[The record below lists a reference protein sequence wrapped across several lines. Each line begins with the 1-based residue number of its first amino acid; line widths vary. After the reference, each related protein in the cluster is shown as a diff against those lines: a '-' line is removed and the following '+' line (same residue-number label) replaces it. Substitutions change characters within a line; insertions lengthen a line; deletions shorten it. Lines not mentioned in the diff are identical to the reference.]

1 VLENKAAGE
10 EIVAMEREKVFDAI
24 RARLALSLSLE
35 FGVFLTVL
43 CSKLI
48 QRKATNAF
56 WLGAY
61 CAYRASGNGS
71 SWNIFWRK
79 GEAIIMS

>member
-61 CAYRASGNGS
+61 CAYRASGKRLQLEH
-71 SWNIFWRK
+71 FLEK
-79 GEAIIMS
+79 G